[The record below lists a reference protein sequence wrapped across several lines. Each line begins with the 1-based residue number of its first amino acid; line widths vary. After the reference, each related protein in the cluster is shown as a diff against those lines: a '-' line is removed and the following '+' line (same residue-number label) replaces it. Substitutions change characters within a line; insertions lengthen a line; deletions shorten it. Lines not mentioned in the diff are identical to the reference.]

1 MVIAMKNDNTA
12 KYFPSFSSFIAFL
25 LGAVLIGFHFVFG
38 FTEPTQ
44 LPTGGNVIPP
54 LDASMNGQT
63 KSGGLILNTGGIG
76 GSGAASIGLII
87 SSGSF
92 IIGNNKQG
100 MFSLQ
105 GATSSPLGIVNQ
117 AGSGI
122 IADFQKGNG
131 KSVFMVTKTGVLF
144 SSVTTAERNSIISP
158 VMGLLI
164 YNTTTHQTEVY
175 VGNCWK
181 HIAGGISGQCL

>member
-1 MVIAMKNDNTA
+1 MRNNNEK
-12 KYFPSFSSFIAFL
+12 KYIPSFSSFFAFL
-25 LGAVLIGFHFVFG
+25 LGAILIGSNFVFG

-44 LPTGGNVIPP
+44 LPTQGNVFSP
-54 LDASMNGQT
+54 LDTSATTQI
-63 KSGGLILNTGGIG
+63 KIAGLILNTGGI
-76 GSGAASIGLII
+76 SSIEAATIGLRI
-87 SSGSF
+87 STGSF

-100 MFSLQ
+100 IFSVQ

-131 KSVFMVTKTGVLF
+131 ESAFMVAKTGVLF
-144 SSVTTAERNSIISP
+144 SSITTAERDSIVSP

-164 YNTTTHQTEVY
+164 YNTTTHQTDVY
-175 VGNCWK
+175 DGNCWK